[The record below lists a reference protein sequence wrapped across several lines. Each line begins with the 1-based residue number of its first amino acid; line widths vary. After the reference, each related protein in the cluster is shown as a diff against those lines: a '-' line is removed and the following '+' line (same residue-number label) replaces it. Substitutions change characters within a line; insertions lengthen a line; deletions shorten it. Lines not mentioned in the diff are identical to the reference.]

1 RCWMP
6 KLHKGINR
14 VATFLEHAVDWVE
27 TVVAAVLAVI
37 IVVIVASVTYKATGL
52 VDAFPHDEA
61 LLTSIMKS
69 VLDVF
74 IVIELFRITV
84 AYVRHRNVLST
95 VLETALVVAA
105 REVVVIEA
113 GAKDPMAGLA
123 VAGIMVSIGIT
134 WWLLYRAGAVSI
146 HNVQPDD
153 ASHDDVATDF
163 GSSAE
168 ASGHEVSPSGRE
180 A

>member
-1 RCWMP
+1 MR
-6 KLHKGINR
+6 KLHKGIEWFT
-14 VATFLEHAVDWVE
+14 TFLERAVDWVE
-27 TVVAAVLAVI
+27 TVVAAVLAII
-37 IVVIVASVTYKATGL
+37 IVIIVASVAYKATGL
-52 VDAFPHDEA
+52 LDTFPHDDA
-61 LLTSIMKS
+61 LLTSLMKS

-113 GAKDPMAGLA
+113 GAKDPMAGLS
-123 VAGIMVSIGIT
+123 VAGILIAIGIT
-134 WWLLYRAGAVSI
+134 WWLLSRAGAVSSRSD
-146 HNVQPDD
+146 QSELAP
-153 ASHDDVATDF
+153 HDPEFADRS
-163 GSSAE
+163 GE
-168 ASGHEVSPSGRE
+168 AASGRE

>member
-1 RCWMP
+1 MP

-134 WWLLYRAGAVSI
+134 WWLLFHSGALTI
-146 HNVQPDD
+146 HTSRPEAVHGENLADNGSD
-153 ASHDDVATDF
+153 SATN
-163 GSSAE
+163 
-168 ASGHEVSPSGRE
+168 GRE

>member
-1 RCWMP
+1 MP
-6 KLHKGINR
+6 ELHRGINK

-27 TVVAAVLAVI
+27 TVIAAVLALI

-52 VDAFPHDEA
+52 IESFPHDEA
-61 LLTSIMKS
+61 LLSSIMKS

-113 GAKDPMAGLA
+113 GAKNPMAGLA
-123 VAGIMVSIGIT
+123 VAGIMVSIGLT
-134 WWLLYRAGAVSI
+134 WWLLYRAGAVTV
-146 HNVQPDD
+146 HNSQPEV
-153 ASHDDVATDF
+153 AVSRHADVEP
-163 GSSAE
+163 GPE
-168 ASGHEVSPSGRE
+168 A
-180 A
+180 